1 MASQC
6 TVDKAVKKT
15 EQAFFR
21 RLNGVVEPLLRR
33 GVGSSASTPASL
45 ILLET
50 TGFRSGVTRSTPLW
64 SLKLGPYRLI
74 STARGE
80 RAFWMKNLQ
89 KRPEARVIAGGQGQ
103 EADVIVIAPGFDNT
117 DEWEL
122 APAFRRLLAL
132 LKSRARQGW
141 AFAVLVPPE

>member
-80 RAFWMKNLQ
+80 RSFWMKNLQ
-89 KRPEARVIAGGQGQ
+89 KRPQARVIAGGQGQ